1 MVRLESGLIMKTEK
15 SAVACTMKELV
26 SGIKRITKRN
36 LGSYVIATGVTE
48 RARSTNQNVHFT
60 SSELAH
66 LRSGTYYKEREVA
79 QTKNGG
85 NGSHQNTNFPSL
97 QLLKPPSF
105 PSLCLWRA
113 DSSSLST
120 IPLLAK
126 FPPSCWEFASSAP
139 FHSVWHCGS
148 FLHHWLLSLLL
159 KHSNPPPTTVSLRYT
174 HSLSPSKVWTFDLKH
189 LSVSSF
195 PLSQSTLYSN
205 ALFLPGWTTWGQLL
219 TLCLSQHPLTG
230 VQATAHLYKPHPTNI
245 FISLFLSAKLR
256 APECSPAVQKRPLTP
271 TTTSS
276 TCLQTPLLDILSHP
290 QILTTKSSRTLSMLV
305 LLSAPMF
312 PICLTNVFTLE
323 LNTLLVTR
331 LHTGPD

>member
-1 MVRLESGLIMKTEK
+1 MVRLESGLIMKKEK

-48 RARSTNQNVHFT
+48 RARSTYQNVHFT

-97 QLLKPPSF
+97 QLLKPPCF
-105 PSLCLWRA
+105 PCLCLWRA

-126 FPPSCWEFASSAP
+126 FPPSCWEFAPSAP

-195 PLSQSTLYSN
+195 PLSQSSLYSN
-205 ALFLPGWTTWGQLL
+205 ALFLPGWTTWRQLL
-219 TLCLSQHPLTG
+219 TPVS
-230 VQATAHLYKPHPTNI
+230 K
-245 FISLFLSAKLR
+245 SASSHW
-256 APECSPAVQKRPLTP
+256 CSGH
-271 TTTSS
+271 SS
-276 TCLQTPLLDILSHP
+276 SLQTSPNKHFHKPIPLCQVESSWMLSCCP
-290 QILTTKSSRTLSMLV
+290 EETADPNYNFINLSSDTTPGHSLSS
-305 LLSAPMF
+305 
-312 PICLTNVFTLE
+312 
-323 LNTLLVTR
+323 
-331 LHTGPD
+331 PDFDH